1 MPTYTFKNKDT
12 GEVFDK
18 IMKIADKPDY
28 LRNNPNIAENTT
40 IILDE
45 AHNFKHF
52 ANDINIKFANKNPIF
67 IGVLNGSFIFLSDL
81 LRRLEIDCEVD
92 FIKVACLNFTNI
104 GTYYFWFFEFSM
116 KYSA

>member
-1 MPTYTFKNKDT
+1 MIKVEREKL
-12 GEVFDK
+12 
-18 IMKIADKPDY
+18 KPIFSK
-28 LRNNPNIAENTT
+28 P
-40 IILDE
+40 IIKKRVNEL
-45 AHNFKHF
+45 